1 MCGGHPRFVV
11 LALVGL
17 VCQGT
22 WTSRFTCHSQACWVG
37 LGPVALY
44 WCGFAISFSFFFI
57 FPSDP
62 RVGDLRLPPAGLP
75 HCLVSARPPLL
86 LLADILHGLAVPS
99 MALSLQLRAL
109 PYRSPLQPLG
119 LAALPHSFVK
129 RSPCPPRRARGPC
142 PPPGALPCVPPG
154 GVRGPLSGSGRP
166 SPPWVV
172 EGSPAVAPCGMR
184 LFLLAALLLS
194 PPSSLHPGSEGG
206 PGPLCHAS
214 PPAVP
219 TGSPSFFVIFF
230 PPLVLRFA
238 AFRSSIAS
246 VVGLFCCRR
255 LCQPIFL
262 AFAGPLRS
270 SSSRLSCTL
279 CRSAMAGVSVPLCP
293 SLRVSLRL
301 CVVWGCACIA
311 TPPGPPYGPS
321 RRVFRGV
328 SRGLSA
334 PFLAGDRPGR
344 LMGCCYLLCV
354 ARLRVCRS
362 GP

>member
-1 MCGGHPRFVV
+1 M
-11 LALVGL
+11 
-17 VCQGT
+17 
-22 WTSRFTCHSQACWVG
+22 
-37 LGPVALY
+37 GPVALY

-86 LLADILHGLAVPS
+86 LLAGILHGLAVPS

-219 TGSPSFFVIFF
+219 TGSPSFLVIFF
-230 PPLVLRFA
+230 FHLLCCALLHFVLLLHPLWDCSAVDVFGGRFSWLLR
-238 AFRSSIAS
+238 
-246 VVGLFCCRR
+246 GLCAHHLLGSRA
-255 LCQPIFL
+255 P
-262 AFAGPLRS
+262 FAGLLWQGCLHPSAL
-270 SSSRLSCTL
+270 LSGCF
-279 CRSAMAGVSVPLCP
+279 CVSV
-293 SLRVSLRL
+293 
-301 CVVWGCACIA
+301 
-311 TPPGPPYGPS
+311 
-321 RRVFRGV
+321 
-328 SRGLSA
+328 
-334 PFLAGDRPGR
+334 
-344 LMGCCYLLCV
+344 
-354 ARLRVCRS
+354 
-362 GP
+362 

>member
-1 MCGGHPRFVV
+1 
-11 LALVGL
+11 
-17 VCQGT
+17 
-22 WTSRFTCHSQACWVG
+22 
-37 LGPVALY
+37 
-44 WCGFAISFSFFFI
+44 
-57 FPSDP
+57 
-62 RVGDLRLPPAGLP
+62 
-75 HCLVSARPPLL
+75 
-86 LLADILHGLAVPS
+86 VPS
-99 MALSLQLRAL
+99 T
-109 PYRSPLQPLG
+109 
-119 LAALPHSFVK
+119 
-129 RSPCPPRRARGPC
+129 
-142 PPPGALPCVPPG
+142 GALPCVPPG

-328 SRGLSA
+328 SRDLSA

-344 LMGCCYLLCV
+344 LMGCCFLLCV